1 MLLENKVAVVTG
13 AGQGIGRA
21 IAVYFA
27 REGADVAVLD
37 LNLDMLR
44 SVTAEIEA
52 LGRAALPIGVDIS
65 DRAQVAAMADKV
77 LARFGRIDVLVNN
90 AGIYKQAA
98 LLEMDV
104 ADWDRIFAVNVRG
117 TFLCTQ
123 AIGKIMARQRRGKII
138 NLSSCSGKK
147 ADLLQAAYNASKSA
161 INGLTRVTALELG
174 PYGINC
180 NAICPGTTDT
190 EMIRKT
196 FLTSPEIEREW
207 IEKTALK
214 RLGKPEDMAKVA
226 VFLASSLSD
235 HVTGEALIVSAGE
248 LMGQ

>member
-21 IAVYFA
+21 ITVYFA

>member
-147 ADLLQAAYNASKSA
+147 ADPLQAAYNASKSA

>member
-235 HVTGEALIVSAGE
+235 HVTGEALIVSVGE